1 MPWLELPAAAAGK
14 TVKSR
19 HAVTA
24 SVSKLGRNRQRLML
38 AVRPHL
44 LDGGLV
50 WWRPHARVAVH
61 LGTDRL
67 AGMLRLTPGGPHRLS
82 TAVGRPGA
90 TRTAVLIVFGLPGM
104 PAAGHKPEPVEHDWT
119 AEWLEITL
127 PDWAR
132 AAPTPGA
139 AASVP
144 PVQPSPFPAEPA
156 RVSIMQRVPDPATT
170 RGRATGGPIPEI
182 GNGASA
188 KAGARP

>member
-38 AVRPHL
+38 TVRPRL

-82 TAVGRPGA
+82 TAVGRPEA

-127 PDWAR
+127 PDGAR
-132 AAPTPGA
+132 GAPAPAASAASAPAAPAPA
-139 AASVP
+139 KP
-144 PVQPSPFPAEPA
+144 P
-156 RVSIMQRVPDPATT
+156 RVSIMDRVPDPAST
-170 RGRATGGPIPEI
+170 RGRATGGPIPGI
-182 GNGASA
+182 GDGSRA
-188 KAGARP
+188 KAGGQ